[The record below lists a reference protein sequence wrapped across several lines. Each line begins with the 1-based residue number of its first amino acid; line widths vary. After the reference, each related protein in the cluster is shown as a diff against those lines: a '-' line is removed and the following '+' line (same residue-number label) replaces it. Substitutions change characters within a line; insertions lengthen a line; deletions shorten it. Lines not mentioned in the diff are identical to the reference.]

1 MLIFI
6 SDGITDCIEE
16 DKENW
21 MKDTI
26 LKIKSKNPQEMADE
40 LMEQVLEQGNQK
52 VRDDMTILV
61 VGIWKK

>member
-1 MLIFI
+1 
-6 SDGITDCIEE
+6 
-16 DKENW
+16 
-21 MKDTI
+21 
-26 LKIKSKNPQEMADE
+26 MADE